1 MEMFIVPMFQLLT
14 RVQFVGFLGI
24 SASVFGCSMS
34 FWSCFVGWQV
44 HFGFASFV
52 EHVPLSSTFISDG
65 CFPLFSPRSHHSRI
79 FHSPLY
85 SIFWFV
91 NATKFHRFDCRFLWV
106 FFLYVLLWI
115 IIFFSS
121 LPIVFF
127 PLIFSQAPTRV
138 ESSSEPVHV
147 FLPRMDIQCVSARFP
162 FDSFHNRCTWS
173 SP

>member
-1 MEMFIVPMFQLLT
+1 MAKFEDALLLRWFLWSEDPSIDAT
-14 RVQFVGFLGI
+14 YFVYFFL
-24 SASVFGCSMS
+24 FLDLL
-34 FWSCFVGWQV
+34 FWFNLVGWI
-44 HFGFASFV
+44 FGLDLILLDEILLF
-52 EHVPLSSTFISDG
+52 FICCYFIYD
-65 CFPLFSPRSHHSRI
+65 F
-79 FHSPLY
+79 PLY